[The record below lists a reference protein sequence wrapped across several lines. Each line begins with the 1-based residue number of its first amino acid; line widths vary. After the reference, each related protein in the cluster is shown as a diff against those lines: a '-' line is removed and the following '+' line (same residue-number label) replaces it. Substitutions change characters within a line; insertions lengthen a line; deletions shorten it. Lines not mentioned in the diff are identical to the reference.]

1 MRYKIE
7 DFPNNEIDRCKI
19 YKLEMVLGASDRVN
33 IKAK

>member
-1 MRYKIE
+1 MRSKIE

-19 YKLEMVLGASDRVN
+19 FKWEVVLGAPDRVN